1 VGRVRQHERTN
12 WLNPLARFQN
22 WKCHVVFWRL
32 SKNDKCQ
39 RHLTSMSPTGWA
51 HGEAESSAI
60 DHMHEMCMCRESDC
74 VDPAATHDAPANYI
88 SELIAWRRLLS
99 GSAEKRR
106 RSPCGRLRCPNAAHL
121 LVTQYWRT
129 NDAGCLM
136 SVCLSRRACIAVW
149 RVCQRTALSYDDC

>member
-1 VGRVRQHERTN
+1 MPCRRTSGTSQATRAYE
-12 WLNPLARFQN
+12 LAKSCGSLPELEVPRRFLAP
-22 WKCHVVFWRL
+22 V
-32 SKNDKCQ
+32 KNDKCQ

-51 HGEAESSAI
+51 HREAESSAI

-121 LVTQYWRT
+121 SLSTGALTLRVVLCPFVSH
-129 NDAGCLM
+129 DGC
-136 SVCLSRRACIAVW
+136 V
-149 RVCQRTALSYDDC
+149 